1 MLKIRKKLGLYDL
14 RKEGIKWVSKNLGDE
29 YVSEFCENYDNIN
42 RGIPIG
48 GESDT
53 IVFLRMI
60 EQIKQE
66 M

>member
-14 RKEGIKWVSKNLGDE
+14 RKESAKWVSKNLGDE
-29 YVSEFCENYDNIN
+29 YVSEFCENYDNLN

-48 GESDT
+48 GEADT

>member
-29 YVSEFCENYDNIN
+29 YVSEFCENYDNLN

-48 GESDT
+48 GEADT
-53 IVFLRMI
+53 VAFLRMI

-66 M
+66 I

>member
-48 GESDT
+48 GVYET